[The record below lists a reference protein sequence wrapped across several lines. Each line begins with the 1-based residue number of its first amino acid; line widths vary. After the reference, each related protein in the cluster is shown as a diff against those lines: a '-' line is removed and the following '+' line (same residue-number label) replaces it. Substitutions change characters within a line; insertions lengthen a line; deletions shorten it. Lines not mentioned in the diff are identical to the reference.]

1 MKLILKS
8 GLLAAMMFAL
18 VGANPAHAIFGS
30 VGTASGCKAGKAKCV
45 TKLKSCMLGCYG
57 KAFKAGTAVDSACLD
72 KCRTGFLADPAT
84 GKGCM
89 EKLDAKGGI
98 ADCGSSFGD
107 AAVVRS
113 KVEAHVN
120 ELVAT
125 LNPAGGNPANGCLAG
140 KSKCVLKYNACV
152 LGIVGKAFK
161 AGTTVGDLSKCNAIL
176 SNAGGKASC
185 VQKLED
191 KGGCLT
197 TDDQGTLKNIDD
209 TFVDDI
215 IYGWV
220 GGGDLAAHRCVSDTS
235 VSCTSDADCSGG
247 AGDCQRFFGS
257 PLPLVAGGVNS
268 CVVTQWNGTITGT
281 FNQQTGASVGTA
293 TVLSRIY
300 TTGTINNPC
309 PVCNGA
315 DVPNDGVR
323 GGTCSGGTRNGL
335 TCDRNGQSP
344 VPSFGYT
351 SLDCPPSGSP
361 VSTLPI
367 DLSNTNNGTV
377 TRTLS
382 ASSPNCNGAP
392 GNKCMCSSC
401 SLNSSIPC
409 FTDADC
415 SGVGAGTCTNNAG
428 EPRKPNA
435 CLDLVCSP
443 TVGGNGECAAGPVV
457 QHCAIETFRGCLA
470 NGDCNGVAG
479 DFCVSANQ
487 DCFPGYNGAVGN
499 TISATG
505 SHGAPHNHTGTSNF
519 ATVFC
524 VAPTGS
530 SAVNAAAGLPGPGRL
545 ALGGVSSED
554 GTDTTCPTVATFL
567 PTSKGGVLDTGW
579 TGLGHNAS
587 VVGQGKVTVSV
598 TGCSGTAPN
607 CGTCTYTGPVDN

>member
-18 VGANPAHAIFGS
+18 VGANPAHAIFGN
-30 VGTASGCKAGKAKCV
+30 VGAASGCKAGKAKCV
-45 TKLKSCMLGCYG
+45 TKMKSCMLGCYG

-89 EKLDAKGGI
+89 EKLDAKN
-98 ADCGSSFGD
+98 ANCGATVGD

-113 KVEAHVN
+113 KIEAHVN
-120 ELVAT
+120 ELVST

-197 TDDQGTLKNIDD
+197 TGDQGTLKNIDD
-209 TFVDDI
+209 NFVDDI

-220 GGGDLAAHRCVSDTS
+220 GGGDLATRRCVSDTS
-235 VSCTSDADCSGG
+235 VVCTGDGDCSGG

-300 TTGTINNPC
+300 TSGTINNPC

-315 DVPNDGVR
+315 DVPNDGVK
-323 GGTCSGGTRNGL
+323 GGTCSAGTRVGL

-351 SLDCPPSGSP
+351 SLDCPPSGAP

-401 SLNSSIPC
+401 SLNSAVPC

-415 SGVGAGTCTNNAG
+415 ALVGAGTCTNNAG

-435 CLDLVCSP
+435 CSDLVCTP
-443 TVGGNGECAAGPVV
+443 TAGGNGECADGPVV

-470 NGDCNGVAG
+470 NGDCTAPN

-487 DCFPGYNGAVGN
+487 DCFPGYNGVVGD

-554 GTDTTCPTVATFL
+554 GTDSTCPTVATFL

-587 VVGQGKVTVSV
+587 VVGQGKVTVQV
-598 TGCSGTAPN
+598 TGCSGAAPA